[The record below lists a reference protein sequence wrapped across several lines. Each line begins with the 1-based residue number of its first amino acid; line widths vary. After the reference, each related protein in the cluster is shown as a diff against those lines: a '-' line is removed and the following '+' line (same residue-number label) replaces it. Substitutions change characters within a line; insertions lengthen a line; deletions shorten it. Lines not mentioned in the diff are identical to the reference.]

1 MIEGEKRDFMKSK
14 ILVYIL
20 NSDNI
25 SCDKRRTTYNPVSVT
40 VNSTPFNSS
49 SPSRTINLSQSND
62 TMSAFNHFSQQN
74 LFIILFFLISRLF
87 LNLVF
92 LLLQV
97 LHFIQ
102 VTSLQVLFLLLFP
115 HMPLLFLRFPHS
127 FKDLICIH

>member
-49 SPSRTINLSQSND
+49 SPSRTVNLSQSND

-97 LHFIQ
+97 LHLSRLHLCKFCSYCCFHTCHCCFC
-102 VTSLQVLFLLLFP
+102 VFLTLL
-115 HMPLLFLRFPHS
+115 R
-127 FKDLICIH
+127 I